1 MVINFKY
8 TLSELNAIYELNY
21 HISMK
26 KIIYK
31 KLAQDSIK
39 FFLLTIF
46 TISIIIW
53 VLQAVN
59 YLDFV
64 VEDGHGFIVY
74 FNYTLLSFPKIFSRI
89 YPFAIF
95 ISFSYILLKYEEKN
109 ELIIFWNFGIKKI
122 EFINFFIKFSLLFM
136 FLSLLLNAIIV
147 PMTQDKARSFI
158 RSSNLDLFESMLKP
172 RKFVDIIKNLTIY
185 YDKKNINGELKNIF
199 LNDKIS
205 LTDTQTTFAK
215 TGIFKIHENKKILVL
230 YDGKTINNVDGKI
243 YEFTFDKTDF
253 NISRFASTAIIYQKT
268 QETHTVELVQ
278 CLLIMNNFKKIIVNK
293 AISEINNC
301 TIQNLKNIYEE
312 LYSRL
317 IKPLYTT
324 FLIAISLL
332 FVLKS
337 KSNPTFRS
345 YKFKIYLLGFIF
357 IIFLESSSKF
367 ISTNLLQ
374 NLFLLV
380 MPIFSMLIIYLFFL
394 KILMVKKK

>member
-1 MVINFKY
+1 
-8 TLSELNAIYELNY
+8 
-21 HISMK
+21 MK

-31 KLAQDSIK
+31 NLALDCIK

-53 VLQAVN
+53 VLKAVN

-64 VEDGHGFIVY
+64 VEDGHGFFVY

-122 EFINFFIKFSLLFM
+122 NFINFFIKFSLLFM
-136 FLSLLLNAIIV
+136 LLSLLLNALIV
-147 PMTQDKARSFI
+147 PLAQDKARSFI

-172 RKFVDIIKNLTIY
+172 KKFVDIIKNLTIY
-185 YDKKNINGELKNIF
+185 YDEKNMDGELKNIF
-199 LNDKIS
+199 LNDKLS
-205 LTDTQTTFAK
+205 LTNSQTTIAK
-215 TGIFKIHENKKILVL
+215 TGIFEVRADKKILVL

-243 YEFTFDKTDF
+243 YEFKFDKTDF
-253 NISRFASTAIIYQKT
+253 NISRFTTTAIIYQKT
-268 QETHTVELVQ
+268 QETSTVELVQ
-278 CLLIMNNFKKIIVNK
+278 CLLIVSNFKKLIGNK
-293 AISEINNC
+293 IMRDITNC
-301 TIQNLKNIYEE
+301 TKRNLKNIYQE

-332 FVLKS
+332 FILKS
-337 KSNPTFRS
+337 KTNPTFKS

-367 ISTNLLQ
+367 ISINLIQ
-374 NLFLLV
+374 NLFLLIL
-380 MPIFSMLIIYLFFL
+380 PILSMLTIYLLFL
-394 KILMVKKK
+394 KILIVKKK